1 MQSSVKQARAFL
13 VSMVEVTVSSSFFA
27 SRAKMHGKLH
37 SHEQSGVTAR
47 RQISPAADNAVGG
60 GAYTQN

>member
-27 SRAKMHGKLH
+27 SRAKMRGKFH
-37 SHEQSGVTAR
+37 SHEQSGFKAR
-47 RQISPAADNAVGG
+47 RQISPAADYPAGG